1 MEAAERPA
9 AILEGCGG
17 RPEAPAGARLV
28 TTGFRAGFANGFFR
42 AARLFGAADFFA
54 TILFFALLLLD
65 FALFRAERAGVFR
78 AMK

>member
-1 MEAAERPA
+1 MEPAERPA
-9 AILEGCGG
+9 DILEGVVG

-28 TTGFRAGFANGFFR
+28 TTGFRAFATGFFT

-54 TILFFALLLLD
+54 PTFFCALRLLD
-65 FALFRAERAGVFR
+65 SALFRAERAGVFR